1 MPWLRAAA
9 LLLAAAVFPAHG
21 AFAQAVSPLDYSAAS
36 LADPRLGIALAALV
50 ELADAPALLARPSS
64 QQFVDDTFAEIQQ
77 TTNDA
82 SILTHAKDRRN
93 ALRAGDNPFDRPLA
107 YADLTGLIKD
117 VLRAAGSPRNKLIT
131 LGIFAEQT
139 AYNARVLRDPATDIS
154 DRAALGASDVADT
167 LVPDLQGLRTQLA
180 ALGPKQW
187 SAVTDTSEK
196 IIAALLGSSLAVPFA
211 SSPAV
216 WLVLVRT
223 RPTNADKIRRA
234 QHYWLDVVHY
244 DGTHQTIGGYPDGKN
259 AFDRD
264 ARRLLCGLDQE
275 SDEVA
280 ARTIPVQPGPGTTS
294 AQLAAALA
302 RLCNDERLS
311 GIRYHVADADDDRLI
326 ADILFR
332 AGVSVAPILRAAA
345 GR

>member
-1 MPWLRAAA
+1 VAAA
-9 LLLAAAVFPAHG
+9 LVAAVLLGRG
-21 AFAQAVSPLDYSAAS
+21 AFAQAVSPLDYSAAPV
-36 LADPRLGIALAALV
+36 ADLRLGVALATLG
-50 ELADAPALLARPSS
+50 ELADAPALLERPSS
-64 QQFVDDTFAEIQQ
+64 QQFVDDTFAEVAQ
-77 TTNDA
+77 TTNDS
-82 SILTHAKDRRN
+82 SILVHTQNRRN
-93 ALRAGDNPFDRPLA
+93 ALRAGDNTFDRSRA
-107 YADLTGLIKD
+107 YGALADLMKD
-117 VLRAAGSPRNKLIT
+117 VLRAAGSPRNKLIA
-131 LGIFAEQT
+131 LGFMAEQT
-139 AYNARVLRDPATDIS
+139 AYNARVLRDPATDS
-154 DRAALGASDVADT
+154 ADRAALGANAVADT
-167 LVPDLQGLRTQLA
+167 LVPDLPSLRAQLA
-180 ALGPKQW
+180 ALGPNQW
-187 SAVTDTSEK
+187 SAAADAAEK
-196 IIAALLGSSLAVPFA
+196 IVAALLGSSFAVPFA

-234 QHYWLDVVHY
+234 QHYWLDIVRY
-244 DGTHQTIGGYPDGKN
+244 DGTHQTIGAYPDGKN

-294 AQLAAALA
+294 AQLAVTLVH
-302 RLCNDERLS
+302 LCDIERLS
-311 GIRYHVADADDDRLI
+311 GIRYDVKDADDDRVI